1 MDIWWYKKKHE
12 VYRGE
17 DCMKKFSES
26 LREQVLKITN
36 FEKKRQNQAI
46 NKRTVGIV

>member
-1 MDIWWYKKKHE
+1 MSTIWTYGGIKKKHE

-26 LREQVLKITN
+26 LREQVLKITH
-36 FEKKRQNQAI
+36 FEKK
-46 NKRTVGIV
+46 KTKSSH